1 MEIEGDLDD
10 LHDNEV
16 EVVKALIFASPYSS
30 NTIAYTNLVKK
41 EEIELV
47 KRSIQIDEEIDILN
61 DYVGQA
67 ERNFKKMF
75 LETTKRRII
84 RKYDRMDIMKMSLQ

>member
-1 MEIEGDLDD
+1 MDKDKRHSLEIEGDLDD

-67 ERNFKKMF
+67 ERDFK
-75 LETTKRRII
+75 
-84 RKYDRMDIMKMSLQ
+84 